1 MRRRFLW
8 AAALMVLLLA
18 LWATFAPFDPEA
30 SGVVDVITLAEDGG
44 RYYAVDARGRRQQIV
59 PFTSDCEVWRVS
71 IGCIE
76 PYRTLDARGN
86 RVARNRLT
94 DVRLCD
100 ASGCEVA
107 STAEHHRVLL
117 AAAQLTDFLLD
128 AAIIRA
134 GDDWFFCADGNAGI
148 ASPHDLY
155 WYDPAR
161 QGLVHVAHFSG
172 EWVTGIRVRD
182 LSALS
187 ERPVVRPQQEDTS
200 LCIPGRIHITWPGG
214 FFLQQTETGVDL
226 MGPEGRIASGV
237 MGFHS
242 VVYSDAMVQLPVCV
256 LAADGRCWLIDRAS
270 GVCTA
275 YAALPDLPEP
285 CRTVYD
291 DPRDFTCLPC
301 GYDREAATQAAIAQV
316 REAFAENRALCD
328 AFAAGESAWSPYG
341 SGIGEERTS
350 CVRIAG
356 CEARFLHF
364 TALDANGCTTPVRL
378 YHITDEAAA
387 TVCAAVWPLWEE
399 LGGGW
404 YLAALTE

>member
-8 AAALMVLLLA
+8 AALLIVLLPA
-18 LWATFAPFDPEA
+18 LWVALAPFDPEA
-30 SGVVDVITLAEDGG
+30 SGVVDVVTLAEDGTHC
-44 RYYAVDARGRRQQIV
+44 YVVDARGRRQQIA
-59 PFTSDCEVWRVS
+59 PFASDCEVWRVS

-76 PYRTLDARGN
+76 PYRVLDERGG
-86 RVARNRLT
+86 RVSRNRLT

-128 AAIIRA
+128 AAILRV

-161 QGLVHVAHFSG
+161 RGLVHVAHFSG

-187 ERPVVRPQQEDTS
+187 ERPVVRPQQGDAS
-200 LCIPGRIHITWPGG
+200 RSNPGRICIAWPGG
-214 FFLQQTETGVDL
+214 FLLQQTETGVDL
-226 MGPEGRIASGV
+226 VGPEGRIASGV
-237 MGFHS
+237 VGFHS
-242 VVYSDAMVQLPVCV
+242 VVYSDEKVQLPVCV

-270 GVCTA
+270 GGCTA
-275 YAALPDLPEP
+275 YAALSGLPEP
-285 CRTVYD
+285 CRSVYD

-316 REAFAENRALCD
+316 RKAFAENRALCD
-328 AFAAGESAWSPYG
+328 AFAAGESAWPAYG
-341 SGIGEERTS
+341 TTIGEERTG

-356 CEARFLHF
+356 CEASFLHF
-364 TALDANGCTTPVRL
+364 AALDANGCTTPVRL
-378 YHITDEAAA
+378 YHIADEAAA
-387 TVCAAVWPLWEE
+387 TVCAAAWPVWEN